1 MANKRAAVKTVQ
13 EFGIYHDNQWS
24 VHFGRLKAGPG
35 RPQKTLFR
43 AIGEKLPFESINK
56 VNAYLRTKGIRRIGV
71 YVAHDSMGYARYI
84 GRGRVFAR
92 LRTHFKAHKLE
103 LKYFSFYIVEDR
115 GHERE
120 IETLL
125 IHTAG
130 PLLQFN
136 TNKKRLTISPGS
148 PRDYEAGTV
157 FFERH
162 YKKGKRPRQR
172 RGRT

>member
-1 MANKRAAVKTVQ
+1 MGNKKHAEKTVK
-13 EFGIYHDNQWS
+13 ESGIYRDERWN
-24 VHFGRLKAGPG
+24 VHLGKLNPGPG
-35 RPQKTLFR
+35 HPKQTLFL
-43 AIGEKLPFESINK
+43 AIGEKLPIESINK
-56 VNAYLRTKGIRRIGV
+56 VNAYMRTRKIRRIGV

-84 GRGRVFAR
+84 GRGSVFAR
-92 LRTHFKAHKLE
+92 MRSHLKAHKLE

-125 IHTAG
+125 IHAAG

-148 PRDYEAGTV
+148 VRDYEAGTL
-157 FFERH
+157 FFERQ
-162 YKKGKRPRQR
+162 YKKGKKSKKKKR
-172 RGRT
+172 R

>member
-1 MANKRAAVKTVQ
+1 MANKKRAVKTIN
-13 EFGIYHDNQWS
+13 EAGIYRDDLWI
-24 VHFGRLKAGPG
+24 VRFGKLNAGPG
-35 RPQKTLFR
+35 RPQKTLFL
-43 AIGEKLPFESINK
+43 AIGEKLPVESIGK
-56 VNAYLRTKGIRRIGV
+56 VNACLRAKGIRRLGV

-92 LRTHFKAHKLE
+92 LSAHFKTHKLE
-103 LKYFSFYIVEDR
+103 LKYFSFYIVADR

-125 IHTAG
+125 IHSAG

-136 TNKKRLTISPGS
+136 TNKKRLTISPGNIS
-148 PRDYEAGTV
+148 DYEAGTV

-162 YKKGKRPRQR
+162 YKKGRRPRR
-172 RGRT
+172 NRV